1 MPGDDMLDA
10 SVLTMALCAYAGAAD
25 TRMLETAEAIR
36 RELAAGPFLYRF
48 SGAKE
53 LEGAF
58 LTCSFWLVDL
68 LARAGR
74 HAEASDLMEEL
85 VAAANDVGLYAE
97 EIDPDSGA
105 FLGNLPQGLV
115 HLALVN
121 AAVSI
126 AGTAED
132 Q

>member
-1 MPGDDMLDA
+1 MAGTVDA
-10 SVLTMALCAYAGAAD
+10 L
-25 TRMLETAEAIR
+25 R
-36 RELAAGPFLYRF
+36 RSSATGPFLYRF
-48 SGAKE
+48 TGADE

-58 LTCSFWLVDL
+58 LTCSFWLVDV

-74 HAEASDLMEEL
+74 RDEAAGLMDEL

-97 EIDPDSGA
+97 EIDPRSGE

-121 AAVSI
+121 AAVSL
-126 AGTAED
+126 AGRGDEP
-132 Q
+132 